1 MFLCLNCK
9 ISLKISRLKL
19 CGNVF
24 LDSLSQSHK
33 NPIYNLDKVLSI
45 NCNKTDSLNRP
56 QVTFTLGQEYETDPG
71 TDKKTKVRGQ
81 TLSQKH

>member
-1 MFLCLNCK
+1 MYSWIFCSKRHENT
-9 ISLKISRLKL
+9 
-19 CGNVF
+19 
-24 LDSLSQSHK
+24 
-33 NPIYNLDKVLSI
+33 IYNLAKVLPI